1 MEQNNMKLDD
11 LRTDSNALRQ
21 EALRIIE
28 SAKTPRPTK
37 QINENTKNHPK
48 KNK

>member
-1 MEQNNMKLDD
+1 MKLDD
-11 LRTDSNALRQ
+11 LRTDSGALKQ
-21 EALRIIE
+21 EVLRIIE
-28 SAKTPRPTK
+28 SAKTTRPAK